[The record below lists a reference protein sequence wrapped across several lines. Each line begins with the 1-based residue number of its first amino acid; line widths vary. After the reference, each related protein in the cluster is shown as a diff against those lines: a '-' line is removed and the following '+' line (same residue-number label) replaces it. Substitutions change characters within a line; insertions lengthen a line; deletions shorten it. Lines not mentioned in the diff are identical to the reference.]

1 MSEPLPAYVII
12 SNISYADSFYLQKY
26 HKKAFEAEKAEIKRE
41 LASRADEKKKY
52 GDMFEELTK
61 KTEEKIQEYLEQTS
75 KLEACAQNLI
85 EVSV

>member
-1 MSEPLPAYVII
+1 
-12 SNISYADSFYLQKY
+12 
-26 HKKAFEAEKAEIKRE
+26 
-41 LASRADEKKKY
+41 
-52 GDMFEELTK
+52 MFEELTK